1 MLFKRTSIWVREANL
16 PSISLSNNLY
26 PKIMVFLYRVLY
38 KYADKVICTSVRM
51 KSEFKY
57 DFLVPDDIIEV
68 LPNPVDVQKIRR
80 LAFPTIRFDKGGVCY
95 IAAGRLTFQK
105 GFDRLLYWFS
115 ELENKKSTLAI
126 LGEGELK
133 NELIKEVELLNIQDR
148 VKFLG
153 FCNNPWQWYAGADV
167 FLLPSRWEGMS
178 NSVLEALVCGT
189 PVVATK
195 ESGGI
200 KEIAIT
206 AYNYNAITVVNN
218 GQQFIEIMN
227 QVEIRDVR
235 GISNSLLPSRYR
247 MDKIVSTIEDWLND
261 IA

>member
-1 MLFKRTSIWVREANL
+1 
-16 PSISLSNNLY
+16 
-26 PKIMVFLYRVLY
+26 
-38 KYADKVICTSVRM
+38 
-51 KSEFKY
+51 
-57 DFLVPDDIIEV
+57 
-68 LPNPVDVQKIRR
+68 
-80 LAFPTIRFDKGGVCY
+80 
-95 IAAGRLTFQK
+95 
-105 GFDRLLYWFS
+105 
-115 ELENKKSTLAI
+115 
-126 LGEGELK
+126 
-133 NELIKEVELLNIQDR
+133 
-148 VKFLG
+148 
-153 FCNNPWQWYAGADV
+153 
-167 FLLPSRWEGMS
+167 MS